1 MTSSAAWSVEE
12 VRALGTTTDIVTAG
26 AVLGIGRS
34 TAYQLARDGRFPVP
48 VTRVGRRFVVG
59 VPHLLR
65 VIGAADG
72 ATG

>member
-1 MTSSAAWSVEE
+1 VTSSATWSVEA

-34 TAYQLARDGRFPVP
+34 TAYQLARDGMFPVP
-48 VTRVGRRFVVG
+48 VTRVGRRFIVG

-65 VIGAADG
+65 AIGAAD
-72 ATG
+72 